1 MRKTQPCN
9 PAQPRPTAPP
19 HRGTPRTAAMALGC
33 TGVASSAPPRPL
45 RHLIFRLDRRTELAA
60 SRTREPSPRA
70 VAQIENSTFFARSRR
85 RRRAAESARSGCD
98 KCAVATPFECPVG
111 LRGTPT
117 ARDTPC
123 GGIRSKISQKPD
135 GQSSPNRGSRAATSN
150 LEGTEIFIENYR
162 VEIAQ

>member
-1 MRKTQPCN
+1 MRKTQQCN
-9 PAQPRPTAPP
+9 PAQAPRTVLG
-19 HRGTPRTAAMALGC
+19 RRDTPQTAAMALGC

-98 KCAVATPFECPVG
+98 KCAVATPFECPAG

-135 GQSSPNRGSRAATSN
+135 GQSSPNRASRATTSN
-150 LEGTEIFIENYR
+150 LERTEIFIENYR